1 MAPVKRRVFKEI
13 IIKRN
18 PNTLERTGQQAPHGR
33 DRTKLRSSRLALAA
47 ISLVFV
53 CVAATALAEDW
64 PMWRYDAART
74 ARTSQ
79 TLQESLHLS
88 WVRQFEKLKPAFRTK
103 RIQFDAG
110 YEPVVL
116 ENTMFIASS
125 SNDSVTALDIDTGEL
140 KWRFYTDGPVRFAP
154 VAWKDRIFIGS
165 DDGHLYCLAAEDG
178 RLLWKF
184 RAVPSG
190 RNVLGNG
197 RLISV
202 WPVRGGPVLHDGK
215 IYFAAGVWPFEGV
228 FLYSLD
234 AETGQVVWLNDDCGY
249 IYGQHPH
256 AAESLGGLTPQGYL
270 VVSGNEL
277 VVPCGQAVPARFD
290 VRSGKLL
297 SFVLPRAGRLPG
309 GWFAAALARSGK
321 VVQDA
326 NINRDLH
333 EDKIYQGPGDPNV
346 RTTIHVGDQPFD
358 FGDGFP
364 GVEGEIHT
372 MLVAAGKL
380 FVVTLDG
387 ELYCFGPPKPKTVKP
402 VPVKVEAFP
411 TESGNSSRF
420 GKQVLEAVDDGH
432 GYALVLGIA
441 DNGLLETLV
450 AQTEFHIIAVDPDA
464 VKVARLRQ
472 QFDAAG
478 LYGKRVSFRVG
489 GPGEIEFPPYIAI
502 IAVINDVHWLA
513 DGDAAEIG
521 MSGFDVLRPYGGTAC
536 VNLSD
541 DDHARLIA
549 VDRGAGSFA
558 IERTAGMTV
567 VRRQGPLPGAANY
580 TGGWSNHD
588 ERVKAPLGLLWF
600 DDTLGHFKRSPQP
613 MFVDGVMI
621 SYKKD
626 WMARHREGKKTPYV
640 LLPPVLSD
648 VYTGRVLA
656 SKERLSTELKFPRR
670 DRKAIQPNQYR
681 PPSQLDDWKPEKPSA
696 GSRVNPLT
704 GKTEPRTFPK
714 SYGCDGGVDYGYLF
728 TMRSG
733 TAAFYDKRLE
743 SGTCYIS
750 GQRSG
755 CTNSIIPACGLLNVP
770 YFYEGCTCSYPLP
783 VGLALAPMPPEYEQW
798 SAWGPGTVTDIV
810 RVGVNFGAPGD
821 RMTEA
826 GTLWLDY
833 PSRGGPSPE
842 LKIEVV
848 PSSAEFYYRH
858 SLWIDG
864 GSGWPW
870 VAASGVKGA
879 SAITIRNLRSTTYTV
894 RLYFAEPDH
903 DDPGKRRFDIVLN
916 SRTVAENFDITKAA
930 GGRMRTIARQFE
942 NVEIDGSLKIE
953 LKPRQGKPILSGVEI
968 VAVAQ

>member
-1 MAPVKRRVFKEI
+1 MKRS
-13 IIKRN
+13 
-18 PNTLERTGQQAPHGR
+18 PNTFPRTAQQAPHGG
-33 DRTKLRSSRLALAA
+33 DRAKLRTFSRLALAA
-47 ISLVFV
+47 ISLVFA
-53 CVAATALAEDW
+53 CVAATASAEDW
-64 PMWRYDAART
+64 PMWRYDAARS
-74 ARTSQ
+74 ARTSP
-79 TLQESLHLS
+79 TLPESLHLS
-88 WVRQFEKLKPAFRTK
+88 WVRQLPKLKPAFRTK

-116 ENTMFIASS
+116 DKMMFVASS
-125 SNDSVTALDIDTGEL
+125 RNDSITAIDIDTGEQ
-140 KWRFYTDGPVRFAP
+140 KWRFYTNGPVRVAP

-165 DDGHLYCLAAEDG
+165 DDGHLYCLAAKDG

-190 RNVLGNG
+190 RNILGNG

-215 IYFAAGVWPFEGV
+215 IFFAAGVWPFEGV

-234 AETGQVVWLNDDCGY
+234 AETGQLVWLNDDCGY

-256 AAESLGGLTPQGYL
+256 NAESLGGVTPQGYL

-277 VVPCGQAVPARFD
+277 IVPCGQAVPAHFD
-290 VRSGKLL
+290 VRTGKLL
-297 SFVLPRAGRLPG
+297 SFVLPRPGRLPG
-309 GWFAAALARSGK
+309 GWFTSADVRRGK
-321 VVQDA
+321 VVLDA

-333 EDKIYQGPGDPNV
+333 EDKIYQGPGEPNV
-346 RTTIHVGDQPFD
+346 QSTIHVGEQTFH

-372 MLVAAGKL
+372 MLVADGKL
-380 FVVTLDG
+380 FAVTLDG
-387 ELYCFGPPKPKTVKP
+387 ELYCFAPRKPKTVARYP
-402 VPVKVEAFP
+402 LKVESLP
-411 TESGNSSRF
+411 MESGNLSRF
-420 GKQVLEAVDDGH
+420 GKQVLDAVDNRH

-441 DNGLLETLV
+441 ENSLLETLV
-450 AQTEFHIIAVDPDA
+450 AQTKFHIIAIDPDA
-464 VKVARLRQ
+464 VKVNHLRQ

-478 LYGKRVSFRVG
+478 LYGKRVSFKVG
-489 GPGEIEFPPYIAI
+489 EPGEIEFPPYMASIV
-502 IAVINDVHWLA
+502 VINDVHWLVAA
-513 DGDAAEIG
+513 DTAEIG
-521 MSGFDVLRPYGGTAC
+521 MSGFDILRPYGGTAC
-536 VNLSD
+536 VNLSHS
-541 DDHARLIA
+541 DHARLVA
-549 VDRGAGSFA
+549 AARNERSFA
-558 IERTAGMTV
+558 IERTAGMTL
-567 VRRQGPLPGAANY
+567 VRRQGPLPGAVNY
-580 TGGWSNHD
+580 TGGWSSRD

-621 SYKKD
+621 SYTKD
-626 WMARHREGKKTPYV
+626 WMARHREGKQVPYT

-656 SKERLSTELKFPRR
+656 PKERLSTGLEFPLR
-670 DRKAIQPNQYR
+670 DRQAIQPNQYR
-681 PPSQLDDWKPEKPSA
+681 PPYQLDDWNPGEPNA
-696 GSRVNPLT
+696 GSRINPLT
-704 GKTEPRTFPK
+704 GETEPRAFPK
-714 SYGCDGGVDYGYLF
+714 SYGCDGGVDYGYLY

-750 GQRSG
+750 GPRSG

-783 VGLALAPMPPEYEQW
+783 AGLALVPMPPEYEQW
-798 SAWGPGTVTDIV
+798 AAWGAGMATDIV

-842 LKIEVV
+842 LKIEVE

-864 GSGWPW
+864 GSAWPW

-879 SAITIRNLRSTTYTV
+879 SSITIRNLRSTTYTV

-903 DDPGKRRFDIVLN
+903 DDPGGRRFDIALN
-916 SRTVAENFDITKAA
+916 GRTVTDNFDIAKAA
-930 GGRMRTIARQFE
+930 GSRMRAIAQQFE
-942 NVEIDGSLKIE
+942 NVEINGSLKIE
-953 LKPRQGKPILSGVEI
+953 LKARQGKPILSGVEI
-968 VAVAQ
+968 VAVQQ